1 MGSACLSIV
10 LSCWLYLIL
19 HRGYVPG
26 KLGSGGVDVIKK
38 PTKKE
43 DFIKKPDSDDVTTKP
58 GSDDVTTKPD
68 SDEVTETSTPDFD
81 VTILVLEPETS
92 TTTGPPADPDKPD
105 GGNLGTTIT

>member
-43 DFIKKPDSDDVTTKP
+43 DFIKKPDSDDVT
-58 GSDDVTTKPD
+58 
-68 SDEVTETSTPDFD
+68 ETSTPDFD

-105 GGNLGTTIT
+105 GGNLGTIT